1 VGSPPSSGSVLGL
14 KGPPPPEHRAAL
26 YGRYGRL
33 QLDPRAAAATTTPPP
48 PPRRAAAAASAIN
61 ACSSRS
67 FTRGYST
74 YTAGR
79 EVVRVDRPLLMIV

>member
-1 VGSPPSSGSVLGL
+1 VRGVPTLFGL
-14 KGPPPPEHRAAL
+14 SIRPKGTAPPEHRAAL

-67 FTRGYST
+67 FTRRGYST
-74 YTAGR
+74 YTAVER
-79 EVVRVDRPLLMIV
+79 LYE

>member
-1 VGSPPSSGSVLGL
+1 VRGVPTLFGL
-14 KGPPPPEHRAAL
+14 SIRPKGTAPPEHRAAL

-33 QLDPRAAAATTTPPP
+33 QLDPRGRDPAAAA
-48 PPRRAAAAASAIN
+48 AAAAASAIN